1 MVSKWQTSMGALRIE
16 SMFAV
21 FARQDACHIEYISA
35 STQWKHIVCKRLRSQ
50 AYAVYA
56 FTAHC
61 DRVRFS
67 FRVFSLEFL
76 FSFWLHQ
83 SSQKNDFKTR
93 LVKNRA
99 LIAQQ
104 TNKTRNR
111 QMHTNNEI
119 NFHASTR
126 SPCFSIHT

>member
-1 MVSKWQTSMGALRIE
+1 MSRNERKKNPASVRASYLYKECGDGAKKGKRKVMVSKWQTSMGALRIE

-83 SSQKNDFKTR
+83 SS
-93 LVKNRA
+93 
-99 LIAQQ
+99 
-104 TNKTRNR
+104 
-111 QMHTNNEI
+111 
-119 NFHASTR
+119 
-126 SPCFSIHT
+126 

>member
-67 FRVFSLEFL
+67 FRVFFW
-76 FSFWLHQ
+76 SFYFH
-83 SSQKNDFKTR
+83 FGF
-93 LVKNRA
+93 
-99 LIAQQ
+99 
-104 TNKTRNR
+104 
-111 QMHTNNEI
+111 I
-119 NFHASTR
+119 NQVRRTILKLDLLKIEH
-126 SPCFSIHT
+126 